1 LKSFSVSSLDNS
13 VLSLQLDETPE
24 IAKDSAEDLKIQFN
38 WESEE
43 DARHEIRDTVGEVLK
58 KQHEHTT
65 KESEEIIKSGAWTE
79 DDVAAA
85 FIDTDLKYPWIERIR
100 EWLEEDET
108 LERRVKSTVN
118 AVEKL
123 HLESDEK

>member
-1 LKSFSVSSLDNS
+1 MKSFSVSSLDNS

-123 HLESDEK
+123 HLEGDEK

>member
-1 LKSFSVSSLDNS
+1 MKSFSVSSLDNS